1 MTLRITRMTTLQQPI
16 QITGKLGDHGDSEE
30 NKSSGRI
37 DGWC

>member
-1 MTLRITRMTTLQQPI
+1 MTTLQQPI
-16 QITGKLGDHGDSEE
+16 QITGKLGDQGVSEE